1 MKISFDIDGTLDNRT
16 IIDFYWWF
24 YMMKSKLSH
33 LGLFIITNR
42 LDVPEQ
48 YKNIVNDKT
57 NVYLLGVLDNAYT
70 KLDILLKEEINIHF
84 DDNEFEVAQINNY
97 AKEHN
102 LNLTAVLVNYN
113 GKVDDN

>member
-1 MKISFDIDGTLDNRT
+1 MKISFDIDGTLDNKQ
-16 IIDFYWWF
+16 IQVLFWNFYLSNSRGAWVSLNILS
-24 YMMKSKLSH
+24 YKYDTPEERKSNYCVVCS
-33 LGLFIITNR
+33 GVF
-42 LDVPEQ
+42 
-48 YKNIVNDKT
+48 
-57 NVYLLGVLDNAYT
+57 LLGDTTKT
-70 KLDILLKEEINIHF
+70 KLEVIIEENIDIHF